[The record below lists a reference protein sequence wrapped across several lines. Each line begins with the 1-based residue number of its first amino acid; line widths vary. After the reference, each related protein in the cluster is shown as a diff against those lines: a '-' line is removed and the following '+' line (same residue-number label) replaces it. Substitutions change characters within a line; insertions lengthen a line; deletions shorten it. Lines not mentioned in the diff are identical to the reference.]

1 MARRGSSARFASPE
15 VMGQHHTLTRR
26 RALTLL
32 DRPNQPL
39 DAQVTCLVIGLH
51 DGAKH
56 WHGVQAK
63 CDPIETDHAD
73 VFGHT

>member
-15 VMGQHHTLTRR
+15 IMGQHHTLTWR

-39 DAQVTCLVIGLH
+39 DAQATGLVVRLN
-51 DGAKH
+51 DGA
-56 WHGVQAK
+56 
-63 CDPIETDHAD
+63 
-73 VFGHT
+73 